1 MRPVPAKAL
10 RFRRLIPL
18 CNQVSEKMD
27 IVESGSFET
36 SSRCMAMHNDSVF
49 RAAED
54 RLEVCN
60 AAGEQTPARWVAAGE
75 QTPARWVGRWPS
87 RAHPRFPSRASLPYG
102 GHLPTT
108 VAVLMTHEGMSAAP

>member
-10 RFRRLIPL
+10 RFRRLVPL

-36 SSRCMAMHNDSVF
+36 SSRCMAVHNDSVF

-60 AAGEQTPARWVAAGE
+60 AAGEQTPARWV
-75 QTPARWVGRWPS
+75 GRWPS
-87 RAHPRFPSRASLPYG
+87 RAHPRFPSSASLPYG

-108 VAVLMTHEGMSAAP
+108 VAVLMTHEGWMSAAP